1 MAEAEQALKLINNN
15 GLIGIVIVLLYF
27 FAKSTTPAAGKLW
40 DWFVSWFNPKRA
52 DAKEKERQAERDRET
67 RLRREELELMHVYDG
82 ELLEAYKKNIEV
94 NTQVAMTMVEMRN
107 ELRGNREDLDDIKLD
122 IAGIFA
128 YIGKP
133 QLSRE
138 RRNATQPNQALPVQE
153 VKSNARNN
161 QRNR

>member
-1 MAEAEQALKLINNN
+1 MTEAEQALKLINDN

-27 FAKSTTPAAGKLW
+27 FARSAAPAAGKIW

-52 DAKEKERQAERDRET
+52 DLKQKAKEEKEEKEA
-67 RLRREELELMHVYDG
+67 RLRREELKLLHVYDG
-82 ELLEAYKKNIEV
+82 DLLDAYKKNTEAS
-94 NTQVAMTMVEMRN
+94 TQVVMTMQEMRN
-107 ELRGNREDLDDIKLD
+107 ELRGSRQDLDDIKLD

-138 RRNATQPNQALPVQE
+138 RRNAATQPNQPIQE
-153 VKSNARNN
+153 AKNNARNH